1 MPKRRSIGASFGISA
16 FVMVAISMSAVGK
29 ASAAEYEVR
38 MLNRGEAG
46 IMVFEP
52 AFLEV
57 SSGDTVHF
65 RAIDK
70 GHNAASIDG
79 MIPEGAVTWKGG
91 LNKDVTVTLEAEGVY
106 GVRCVPHYGMGMVA
120 LIVVG
125 DPTIN
130 LETAGQI
137 KHPGKAEQRI
147 PNYWIKSTSARR
159 HAA

>member
-1 MPKRRSIGASFGISA
+1 MRKRTSFGASLGVSA
-16 FVMVAISMSAVGK
+16 CLMVATSLTAVGN
-29 ASAAEYEVR
+29 ASAAEYDIR

-57 SSGDTVHF
+57 SPGDTVHF
-65 RAIDK
+65 RAADK
-70 GHNAASIDG
+70 GHNASSIDG
-79 MIPEGAVTWKGG
+79 MVPDGAVTWKGG
-91 LNKDVTVTLEAEGVY
+91 LNKDVTVTLDAEGVY

-137 KHPGKAEQRI
+137 KHPGKAKQRMAELLDQI
-147 PNYWIKSTSARR
+147 D
-159 HAA
+159 

>member
-1 MPKRRSIGASFGISA
+1 MRKRSSVGASLGVSA
-16 FVMVAISMSAVGK
+16 FLMVATSLTAVGR

-46 IMVFEP
+46 VMVFEP

-57 SSGDTVHF
+57 SPGDTVHF
-65 RAIDK
+65 RAADK

-79 MIPEGAVTWKGG
+79 MVPDGAVTWKGG
-91 LNKDVTVTLEAEGVY
+91 LNKDVTVTLDAEGVY

-130 LETAGQI
+130 LATAGQI
-137 KHPGKAEQRI
+137 KHPGKAKQRMAELLGQI
-147 PNYWIKSTSARR
+147 D
-159 HAA
+159 

>member
-1 MPKRRSIGASFGISA
+1 MRKRSSIGASLGVSVFLIAATSLTT
-16 FVMVAISMSAVGK
+16 VGTT
-29 ASAAEYEVR
+29 SAAEYEVR
-38 MLNRGEAG
+38 MLNRGAAG

-57 SSGDTVHF
+57 SPGDTVHF

-79 MIPEGAVTWKGG
+79 MVPDGAVSWKGG
-91 LNKDVTVTLEAEGVY
+91 LNKDVTVTLDAEGVY

-125 DPTIN
+125 NPGVN
-130 LETAGQI
+130 LETARQI
-137 KHPGKAEQRI
+137 KHPGKAKQRMVELLVQI
-147 PNYWIKSTSARR
+147 
-159 HAA
+159 H

>member
-1 MPKRRSIGASFGISA
+1 MRKRSFFGPSLGLSA
-16 FVMVAISMSAVGK
+16 FLIVATLPAAVGK

-57 SSGDTVHF
+57 SPGDTVHF
-65 RAIDK
+65 RAVDK

-79 MIPEGAVTWKGG
+79 MIPDGAITWKGG
-91 LNKDVTVTLEAEGVY
+91 LNKDVTVTLDAEGVY

-125 DPTIN
+125 DPTVN

-137 KHPGKAEQRI
+137 KHPGKAKQRMAELLDQI
-147 PNYWIKSTSARR
+147 D
-159 HAA
+159 

>member
-1 MPKRRSIGASFGISA
+1 MSELRLASASLTAGACLIA
-16 FVMVAISMSAVGK
+16 AAWLAVAGP
-29 ASAAEYEVR
+29 ASAAEHEIK
-38 MLNRGEAG
+38 MLNKGEAG

-57 SSGDTVHF
+57 SPGDTVHF
-65 RAIDK
+65 RAVDK

-79 MIPEGAVTWKGG
+79 MIPGGAVTWKGG
-91 LNKDVTVTLEAEGVY
+91 LNKDVTATLEAEGVY

-125 DPTIN
+125 DPAVN

-137 KHPGKAEQRI
+137 KHPGKAKQRM
-147 PNYWIKSTSARR
+147 TQLLDQLD
-159 HAA
+159 

>member
-1 MPKRRSIGASFGISA
+1 MRKRSFIGASLGVSVFPIVATSLA
-16 FVMVAISMSAVGK
+16 MVGR

-38 MLNRGEAG
+38 MLNRGEVG
-46 IMVFEP
+46 VMVFEP

-57 SSGDTVHF
+57 SPGDTVRF

-70 GHNAASIDG
+70 GHNTASIDG
-79 MIPEGAVTWKGG
+79 MVPDGAVRWKGG
-91 LNKDVTVTLEAEGVY
+91 LNTDVTVTLDAEGVY

-125 DPTIN
+125 DPTVN

-137 KHPGKAEQRI
+137 KHPGRAKQRMAELLDQLD
-147 PNYWIKSTSARR
+147 
-159 HAA
+159 

>member
-1 MPKRRSIGASFGISA
+1 MRKRSSIGVSLGVSVFLI
-16 FVMVAISMSAVGK
+16 VATSLTTVGTTW
-29 ASAAEYEVR
+29 AAEYEVR

-57 SSGDTVHF
+57 SPGDTVHF

-79 MIPEGAVTWKGG
+79 MVPDNAVSWKGG
-91 LNKDVTVTLEAEGVY
+91 LNKDVTVTLDAEGVY

-125 DPTIN
+125 NPGVN
-130 LETAGQI
+130 LETARQV
-137 KHPGKAEQRI
+137 KQPGKAKQRMAELLGQI
-147 PNYWIKSTSARR
+147 D
-159 HAA
+159 

>member
-1 MPKRRSIGASFGISA
+1 MRKRSSIGASLGVSA
-16 FVMVAISMSAVGK
+16 FLFVATSLTTVGTT
-29 ASAAEYEVR
+29 SAAEYEVR
-38 MLNRGEAG
+38 MLNRGDAG
-46 IMVFEP
+46 VMVFQP

-57 SSGDTVHF
+57 APGDTVHF

-79 MIPEGAVTWKGG
+79 MVPEGAASWKGG
-91 LNKDVTVTLEAEGVY
+91 LNKDVTVTLNAEGVY

-125 DPTIN
+125 DPSVN

-137 KHPGKAEQRI
+137 KHPGRAKQRMADLLGRI
-147 PNYWIKSTSARR
+147 
-159 HAA
+159 H